1 MRVWNSNKKKIVSSI
16 ISLKKKIVVLVTC
29 GGAYHAPGV
38 INHLKNLKRI
48 NTKVISTDINDDA
61 LGKYFADL
69 FFKVSNGGSSS
80 FIKELINI
88 CKKNKVDIIIPF
100 SDEEALNLSKN
111 INKFNKLG
119 VKVLVSNYKITKFVS
134 NKLNLMEFIK
144 KKKIDYPKFFS
155 PKSIKQLNYSLK
167 KLGYPKKKVVFKPV
181 DQRGGRGFRILNANF
196 DEYDEVTKQK
206 KELFI
211 TKERLE
217 KIILEKN
224 FSKNFILMEYL
235 EGEDFNID
243 VLANNGEIISYLAQ
257 KRLLPKHGS
266 LEKGSVDKDLKI
278 KKYLLTI
285 FSKIKFN
292 NLVNLEMAY
301 QKKNKK
307 GKLLLYEINVRPSAP
322 IIISARAG
330 YSLLENAIYLNIGIK
345 NINKKISKIKMMRY
359 WGEIFVK
366 TNE

>member
-1 MRVWNSNKKKIVSSI
+1 
-16 ISLKKKIVVLVTC
+16 
-29 GGAYHAPGV
+29 
-38 INHLKNLKRI
+38 
-48 NTKVISTDINDDA
+48 
-61 LGKYFADL
+61 
-69 FFKVSNGGSSS
+69 
-80 FIKELINI
+80 
-88 CKKNKVDIIIPF
+88 
-100 SDEEALNLSKN
+100 
-111 INKFNKLG
+111 
-119 VKVLVSNYKITKFVS
+119 
-134 NKLNLMEFIK
+134 MEFIK

-243 VLANNGEIISYLAQ
+243 VLANNGEIINYLAQ